1 MKLVIFKH
9 GNILCVTPED
19 NYNARIMNA
28 RKVQNCKDFGN
39 AAEIIEYYVR
49 WFGSK
54 PDDFIVKE
62 G

>member
-9 GNILCVTPED
+9 GNALSVTPED
-19 NYNARIMNA
+19 NYKAQIMDA
-28 RKVQNCKDFGN
+28 RKVQSYSDFEN
-39 AAEIIEYYVR
+39 AQEIIDYCVR

-54 PDDFIVKE
+54 PENFIVKE

>member
-9 GNILCVTPED
+9 GNTLCVTPED

-28 RKVQNCKDFGN
+28 RKIQSCKDFGN
-39 AAEIIEYYVR
+39 AQEIIEYYVR
-49 WFGSK
+49 WFGSS

>member
-9 GNILCVTPED
+9 GNALCVTPED

-28 RKVQNCKDFGN
+28 RKVQNCADFGN
-39 AAEIIEYYVR
+39 AQEIIDYYVR

-54 PDDFIVKE
+54 PNDFIVKE